1 MTRSA
6 KLLAGAAFAGLLGA
20 ALPAQAA
27 ILVDG
32 NFDNPPV
39 LNPFLTQFGGA
50 TFGGPTNNAWT
61 VLSQSI
67 DEIGSYW
74 QNPVAGGGSVDL
86 DGEMPGGI
94 SQSFTLTGGTY
105 QLSFY
110 LSGNPDGGDPTKS
123 VAVSVGD
130 VSNQLFTYTT
140 GTNSHADMQYVLE
153 TLTFHAGA
161 GTNVL
166 TFLSQDAAD
175 SPFGAVIGGIS
186 IASVPEPATWMMLI
200 LGFGLTGTML
210 RKGRRQISGLL
221 PA

>member
-6 KLLAGAAFAGLLGA
+6 KLLASAAFAAFAGT
-20 ALPAQAA
+20 ALPASAA

-61 VLSQSI
+61 ILGHSV
-67 DEIGSYW
+67 DEVGTYW

-86 DGEMPGGI
+86 DGELPGGI
-94 SQSFTLTGGTY
+94 SQSFTLGGGTY

-110 LSGNPDGGDPTKS
+110 LSGNPDGGDPSKS

-130 VSNQLFTYTT
+130 LSNQLFTYTT
-140 GTNSHADMQYVLE
+140 GTNSRADMQYVLE
-153 TLTFHAGA
+153 TVTFHAGA

-166 TFLSQDAAD
+166 SFLSQDVAT
-175 SPFGAVIGGIS
+175 PYGAVIGGIS
-186 IASVPEPATWMMLI
+186 IASVPEPATWAMLI
-200 LGFGLTGTML
+200 LGFGGIGMML
-210 RKGRRQISGLL
+210 RKNRVRGSML
-221 PA
+221 AA